1 MYFTGGGVMTLG
13 QKILHARTALGLSQ
27 RAVCG
32 DVITRNMLSQIEH
45 GTAKPSMDTLKY
57 LASRL
62 EKPVSY
68 FLEEESVVSPN
79 QQLMMQA
86 KACFDRGQH
95 AQVLRMLEDYKA
107 PDAICDTERA
117 FLSVLSALQLAQQA
131 LGENKQPL
139 ARMLLESTARWEKE
153 LWMLPELRARR
164 VRLQGALR
172 GQNLMRLCEELPGV
186 DDDLLLRA
194 RAELEAGNPMRAG
207 QLLDAAET
215 RDDGW
220 QLLRGRA
227 YFGQRC
233 YREAVACLLE
243 AESADPESVYP
254 LLEKAYRELED
265 YKQAYYYACK
275 QRER

>member
-1 MYFTGGGVMTLG
+1 MIFTGGGTVTLG
-13 QKILHARTALGLSQ
+13 EKIRSARMALGLSQ

-57 LASRL
+57 LSSRL
-62 EKPVSY
+62 GKPVSF
-68 FLEEESVVSPN
+68 FLEEESMVSPN
-79 QQLMMQA
+79 QQVMLRA
-86 KACFDRGQH
+86 KECFDHGNH
-95 AQVLRMLEDYKA
+95 AQVLKALEDYKA

-117 FLSVLSALQLAQQA
+117 FLTFLSTLQLAQQA

-139 ARMLLESTARWEKE
+139 ARTLLENAQIWEKE

-172 GQNLMRLCEELPGV
+172 GQNLMRLCEEMPGL
-186 DDDLLLRA
+186 DGDLLLRA

-215 RDDGW
+215 RDDAW

-265 YKQAYYYACK
+265 YKQAYFYACK
-275 QRER
+275 QRKG

>member
-1 MYFTGGGVMTLG
+1 MTLG
-13 QKILHARTALGLSQ
+13 EKIRSARMALGLSQ

-45 GTAKPSMDTLKY
+45 GAAKPSMDTLKY

-62 EKPVSY
+62 GKPVSF
-68 FLEEESVVSPN
+68 FLEEESMVSPN
-79 QQLMMQA
+79 QQVMLRA
-86 KACFDRGQH
+86 RECFDRADH
-95 AQVLRMLEDYKA
+95 AQVLRALEDYKA
-107 PDAICDTERA
+107 PDVICDSERA
-117 FLSVLSALQLAQQA
+117 FLSFLSLLQLAEQA

-139 ARMLLESTARWEKE
+139 ARTLLENAAQWEKE

-172 GQNLMRLCEELPGV
+172 GQNLMRLCEDLPELDG
-186 DDDLLLRA
+186 DLLLRA
-194 RAELEAGNPMRAG
+194 RAELEAGNPTRAG

-215 RDDGW
+215 RDGAW

-227 YFGQRC
+227 YFGQKC
-233 YREAVACLLE
+233 YREAVECLRR
-243 AESADPESVYP
+243 AESTDVKTVYP

-275 QRER
+275 QRNE